1 MFYCTS
7 LPAVLKY
14 DHPSCRNSEAG
25 VGRAHIH
32 MWRAPC
38 MYMLKARHI
47 SWKEQQAREL
57 RLTRIQGVTVHA
69 HECVV
74 EVDAP
79 TSGPRCVAPG
89 LRGLR
94 GSSGGASI
102 PRAPPPEAQKGR
114 AYCEIPPRKHRPMLT
129 PLDSVCNV
137 QGCSLCGSKT

>member
-1 MFYCTS
+1 
-7 LPAVLKY
+7 
-14 DHPSCRNSEAG
+14 
-25 VGRAHIH
+25 
-32 MWRAPC
+32 

-47 SWKEQQAREL
+47 SWKEKQVREL
-57 RLTRIQGVTVHA
+57 RLTHIQAETVHA

-129 PLDSVCNV
+129 PLDSVFPVPFKDMNLSPWPTLLGLSVICNARKIL
-137 QGCSLCGSKT
+137 G